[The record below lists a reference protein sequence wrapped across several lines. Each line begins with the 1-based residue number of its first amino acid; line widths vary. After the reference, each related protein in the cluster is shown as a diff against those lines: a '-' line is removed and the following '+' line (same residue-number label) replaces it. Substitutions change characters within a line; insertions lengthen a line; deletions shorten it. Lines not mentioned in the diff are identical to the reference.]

1 MGIPERTPVA
11 ELAGVV
17 RRYGPTLAL
26 DRVDLA
32 VGEGQVLALLGAN
45 GAGKSTAIGC
55 WLGLLEPHEGTARL
69 FGLPPRRL
77 EARRQVG
84 VMLQD
89 AQLPDALKVR
99 ELLTQA
105 RSYYPAPRAEPEC
118 VTLAGLDGLMD
129 RRYGALSGGQQR
141 RLQFAL
147 ALCGRPRLM
156 FLDEPGA
163 GLDIEA
169 RALLWSAI
177 RAMAGGGCA
186 VLLTTHDLGEAEALA
201 DRVAVLAHGRIVADG
216 SRHELRARIEACTIR
231 CASVLDERQV
241 AGWPGVRSIRR
252 DGPRLEIVS
261 DAPEAIVRRLLHE
274 DGRLGELEVRRAGL
288 AEAFAEITRAAA

>member
-1 MGIPERTPVA
+1 MRGPDPAKVA

-17 RRYGPTLAL
+17 RHYGAIRAL
-26 DRVDLA
+26 DGVDLA

-45 GAGKSTAIGC
+45 GAGKSTAIAC
-55 WLGLLEPHEGTARL
+55 WLGLLAPHQGTARL
-69 FGLPPRRL
+69 FGLPPERL
-77 EARRQVG
+77 AARRQVG

-89 AQLPDALKVR
+89 TGLPDALEVR
-99 ELLTQA
+99 ELLAQA
-105 RSYYPAPRAEPEC
+105 RSYYVAPREVAEC
-118 VTLAGLDGLMD
+118 VALAGLDGLMR

-169 RALLWSAI
+169 RALLRSAI
-177 RAMAGGGCA
+177 RAMAADGCA

-201 DRVAVLAHGRIVADG
+201 DRVAVLARGRVIADG
-216 SRHELRARIEACTIR
+216 SRQDLHARIHACTIR
-231 CASVLDERQV
+231 CASALDEARV
-241 AGWPGVRSIRR
+241 GAWPGVRSIRR

-274 DGRLGELEVRRAGL
+274 DAALGELEVRRAGL